1 MFVSVNKYA
10 ASAGVSNLS
19 GLESF
24 YLEIVSDPT
33 SRGLGLRTA
42 PVSDASLKFE
52 FLTHQLQ
59 IRIL

>member
-1 MFVSVNKYA
+1 MFVSVNEYV

-19 GLESF
+19 GLEPF
-24 YLEIVSDPT
+24 YLGIVSDPT

-59 IRIL
+59 IRVL